1 MSGLEKIKRNRAQI
15 LAIAS
20 RHGAGQLRAFG
31 SVARN
36 EDHSD
41 SDIDIL
47 VKMQPGHDL
56 FDMIALAR
64 ELEALLQQKTDI
76 VSDAELSPYLK
87 DRILQEAVA
96 I

>member
-1 MSGLEKIKRNRAQI
+1 M
-15 LAIAS
+15 
-20 RHGAGQLRAFG
+20 RAFG

-36 EDHSD
+36 EDRSD
-41 SDIDIL
+41 SDIDLL
-47 VKMQPGHDL
+47 VKMHPGYDL

-64 ELEALLQQKTDI
+64 ELETLLHQKTDI
-76 VSDAELSPYLK
+76 VSDEELSPYLR